1 MNTMNLDLKAL
12 IAKLNI
18 PCRISL
24 EAAAGLCM
32 SRTYYNVE
40 IEHLLIKL
48 IETQG
53 SDVQKII
60 RHFEVNEARLIS
72 DITRTLDRL
81 KTGNTRTPALAPQ
94 LPDLIQQAWLL
105 ASIEGGASKVR
116 SGHLTLA
123 LLADRDLA
131 RLAFDISREFNLI
144 SVEAFKKN
152 FAEIIA
158 GTIEDKESSTTD
170 NQTAGNEATSVTGGT
185 TRALD
190 QYTID
195 LTAKARRGNIDPVLG
210 RDSEIRQVVDILTRR

>member
-1 MNTMNLDLKAL
+1 
-12 IAKLNI
+12 
-18 PCRISL
+18 
-24 EAAAGLCM
+24 
-32 SRTYYNVE
+32 
-40 IEHLLIKL
+40 
-48 IETQG
+48 
-53 SDVQKII
+53 
-60 RHFEVNEARLIS
+60 IS
-72 DITRTLDRL
+72 DITRTLDRF

-94 LPDLIQQAWLL
+94 LPALIQQAWLL

-131 RLAFDISREFNLI
+131 RLAFDISSEFNLI
-144 SVEAFKKN
+144 SPEALKKG

-170 NQTAGNEATSVTGGT
+170 NQTPRNATTSLTGGA

-195 LTAKARRGNIDPVLG
+195 LTDKARRGNI
-210 RDSEIRQVVDILTRR
+210 